1 MKFSIFR
8 FDPDPDKKR
17 YMQDYD
23 VELLPTD
30 RMLLDVR
37 LRIKTQK

>member
-17 YMQDYD
+17 YMQDYEVD
-23 VELLPTD
+23 LFVTD
-30 RMLLDVR
+30 TMLLDVR